1 MTTDKKPKG
10 ISAALTFGANGG
22 FDNQNK
28 MKKDGGLLLVHEK
41 NSLGIGGMCRYILQ
55 VDHKKLKED
64 GIDTQELYL
73 RFKNLE
79 SPLLRPVYLTG
90 PYAFYIDVR
99 PCNYDE
105 DKTYIGSEEVAF
117 CSDLKPDEKFKAKLY
132 FNANS
137 RLQTKNARDEIYS
150 WTIDIISQLAVVTF
164 PILKY
169 SFKVGTSKKIVKK
182 SKGKKVTSVRGL
194 SLKMWDEK
202 SLWNLPP
209 KYPDK
214 PIHLVILTHGIF
226 SNVGCDMLYMKD
238 KIEQTAMNIEERYN
252 PNVVVRGCMDN
263 MGKSAH
269 GIYYLGKRLAKFV
282 VRTVEELRKEYHVDK
297 ISFIGHSLGG
307 PTQSMAIHYISVM
320 YPDFF
325 NTVSGIKP
333 MHFIALASPFIGVI
347 GDFPL
352 YLSVPLDMGA
362 LGLTGRDLNLK
373 YTPLT
378 SNEGLSALTLAQ
390 ENSHL
395 PKNILEIIP
404 QPPAQQVF
412 QLFMNRTLYA
422 NIVHDGIVPL
432 RTAALLYLDW
442 RSLTQVKDIKKSAG
456 EKSNNKI
463 TEDSPTDN
471 ESVSTTNKDNKIGE
485 IPSES
490 PNSKNFLQW
499 ALPQVIIKGPKMNKF
514 KRGQI
519 MDTKSNES
527 SDTDTESSDSKQE
540 QKFKGPSEASTFMS
554 ALSTLTAPVPTQE
567 YIKNPKVRKDR
578 VVHDRVYEPQ
588 DLPEQHYLKRSTMK
602 RVVYPN
608 ESVNRIQERIARAWQ
623 MNMSWRKVLVE
634 IQPDSHN
641 NIVVR
646 RRFVNLYGNV
656 AVSHMVREH
665 FGLEACKKQAG
676 VNNNIKL
683 TKL

>member
-1 MTTDKKPKG
+1 
-10 ISAALTFGANGG
+10 
-22 FDNQNK
+22 
-28 MKKDGGLLLVHEK
+28 
-41 NSLGIGGMCRYILQ
+41 
-55 VDHKKLKED
+55 
-64 GIDTQELYL
+64 
-73 RFKNLE
+73 
-79 SPLLRPVYLTG
+79 
-90 PYAFYIDVR
+90 
-99 PCNYDE
+99 
-105 DKTYIGSEEVAF
+105 
-117 CSDLKPDEKFKAKLY
+117 
-132 FNANS
+132 
-137 RLQTKNARDEIYS
+137 
-150 WTIDIISQLAVVTF
+150 
-164 PILKY
+164 
-169 SFKVGTSKKIVKK
+169 
-182 SKGKKVTSVRGL
+182 
-194 SLKMWDEK
+194 
-202 SLWNLPP
+202 
-209 KYPDK
+209 
-214 PIHLVILTHGIF
+214 
-226 SNVGCDMLYMKD
+226 MKD

-442 RSLTQVKDIKKSAG
+442 RSLTPVSY
-456 EKSNNKI
+456 
-463 TEDSPTDN
+463 THLTLPTTPY
-471 ESVSTTNKDNKIGE
+471 V
-485 IPSES
+485 
-490 PNSKNFLQW
+490 
-499 ALPQVIIKGPKMNKF
+499 
-514 KRGQI
+514 
-519 MDTKSNES
+519 
-527 SDTDTESSDSKQE
+527 
-540 QKFKGPSEASTFMS
+540 
-554 ALSTLTAPVPTQE
+554 
-567 YIKNPKVRKDR
+567 
-578 VVHDRVYEPQ
+578 
-588 DLPEQHYLKRSTMK
+588 
-602 RVVYPN
+602 
-608 ESVNRIQERIARAWQ
+608 
-623 MNMSWRKVLVE
+623 
-634 IQPDSHN
+634 
-641 NIVVR
+641 
-646 RRFVNLYGNV
+646 
-656 AVSHMVREH
+656 
-665 FGLEACKKQAG
+665 
-676 VNNNIKL
+676 
-683 TKL
+683 